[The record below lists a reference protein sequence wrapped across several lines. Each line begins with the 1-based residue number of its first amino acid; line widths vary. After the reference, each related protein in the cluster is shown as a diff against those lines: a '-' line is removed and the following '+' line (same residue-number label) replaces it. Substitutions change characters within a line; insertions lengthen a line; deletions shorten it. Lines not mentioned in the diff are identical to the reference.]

1 MNKLMNFRL
10 GVSPCY
16 IRVNNQTP
24 AYISNPLF
32 KTHNKMQTK
41 TGVYISKEQI
51 RTYLAILV
59 IFCKTAPLAFLKNG
73 DDLSW
78 QE

>member
-41 TGVYISKEQI
+41 TGVYISKE
-51 RTYLAILV
+51 
-59 IFCKTAPLAFLKNG
+59 
-73 DDLSW
+73 
-78 QE
+78 